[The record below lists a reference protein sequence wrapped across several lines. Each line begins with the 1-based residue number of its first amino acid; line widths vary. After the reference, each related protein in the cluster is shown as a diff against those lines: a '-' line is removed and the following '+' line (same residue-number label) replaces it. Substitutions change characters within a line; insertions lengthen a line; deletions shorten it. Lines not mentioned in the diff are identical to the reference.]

1 MGGRA
6 FEPGA
11 RWQNACISTTLCI
24 PSNTEARAPMGVL
37 TIRNVDDEVIA
48 RLKARAK
55 ANHRSLEGE
64 LRHILSRHA
73 VPNLEYGLMRERAR
87 AAYGPS
93 PAVRDDTPDSLAET
107 TDSRPDPEAE
117 PVEWLGAMR
126 DMGEITGDIISPVSE
141 LSDWDVYRSDAI
153 SGDDDGEAP

>member
-1 MGGRA
+1 
-6 FEPGA
+6 
-11 RWQNACISTTLCI
+11 
-24 PSNTEARAPMGVL
+24 MGVL

-64 LRHILSRHA
+64 LRHLLSRYA
-73 VPNLEYGLMRERAR
+73 VPDLSFGLMRERAR

-93 PAVRDDTPDSLAET
+93 PAVRDDTPDSPSEADDPCPDAEV
-107 TDSRPDPEAE
+107 E

-141 LSDWDVYRSDAI
+141 LSDWDVYRSDAM
-153 SGDDDGEAP
+153 SGEDDGEAP

>member
-1 MGGRA
+1 
-6 FEPGA
+6 
-11 RWQNACISTTLCI
+11 
-24 PSNTEARAPMGVL
+24 MGVL

-73 VPNLEYGLMRERAR
+73 VLNLEYGLMRERAR

-93 PAVRDDTPDSLAET
+93 PAVPDDTTDLCPDA
-107 TDSRPDPEAE
+107 EAE

-126 DMGEITGDIISPVSE
+126 DVTAIKGDIISPVSE

-153 SGDDDGEAP
+153 SGEDDREAP

>member
-1 MGGRA
+1 
-6 FEPGA
+6 
-11 RWQNACISTTLCI
+11 
-24 PSNTEARAPMGVL
+24 MGVL

-64 LRHILSRHA
+64 LRHLLSRYA
-73 VPNLEYGLMRERAR
+73 VPDLNYGLMRERAR

-93 PAVRDDTPDSLAET
+93 PAVRHDT
-107 TDSRPDPEAE
+107 TDSPDDTTDQYPDAEAE

-141 LSDWDVYRSDAI
+141 LSDWDVYRSDAM
-153 SGDDDGEAP
+153 SGEDDGESP

>member
-1 MGGRA
+1 
-6 FEPGA
+6 
-11 RWQNACISTTLCI
+11 
-24 PSNTEARAPMGVL
+24 MGVL
-37 TIRNVDDEVIA
+37 TIRNVDNEVIA

-73 VPNLEYGLMRERAR
+73 VPNLDLGLVRERVR
-87 AAYGPS
+87 AAYGPA
-93 PAVRDDTPDSLAET
+93 PAVRDDT
-107 TDSRPDPEAE
+107 TDSPSEATDSCADAQTE

-141 LSDWDVYRSDAI
+141 LSDWDVYRSDAM
-153 SGDDDGEAP
+153 SGECDGEAPCTCCSTRTSGSGAS